1 MATRAHADDAPP
13 TDAEDASPLW
23 TLLLTAGVIILPT
36 GEELLPPD
44 DWILVGTWTLPR
56 ESFTAFDE
64 EFQLWATR
72 PEEVAP
78 LTEHLEE
85 FQSEMP
91 DGVEL
96 EIQELAGLRAAA
108 LMDEGP

>member
-1 MATRAHADDAPP
+1 MRCWRPGP
-13 TDAEDASPLW
+13 GWRP
-23 TLLLTAGVIILPT
+23 
-36 GEELLPPD
+36 
-44 DWILVGTWTLPR
+44 
-56 ESFTAFDE
+56 FDE
-64 EFQLWATR
+64 EFQFWATR

-85 FQSEMP
+85 VQTQMP